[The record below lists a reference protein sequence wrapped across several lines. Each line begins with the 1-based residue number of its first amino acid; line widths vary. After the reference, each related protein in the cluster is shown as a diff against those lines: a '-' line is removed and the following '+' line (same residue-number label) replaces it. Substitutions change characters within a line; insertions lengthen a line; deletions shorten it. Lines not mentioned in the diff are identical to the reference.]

1 MMLRS
6 VLTQAHAEHNTP
18 GDLVHTLHVLVVTS
32 LLITVGCAKRNA
44 DSGSIDSDIPTGPP
58 DFDEILTTVLVPSCG
73 FDSCHGS
80 GAGYLRI
87 HDRQTEEEWLDMESR
102 VFGGRK
108 LIIQGDAAN
117 SYLIKKMEGAS
128 DIEGDVMPPSGSID
142 SARINR
148 VRRWIDEL

>member
-1 MMLRS
+1 
-6 VLTQAHAEHNTP
+6 
-18 GDLVHTLHVLVVTS
+18 
-32 LLITVGCAKRNA
+32 
-44 DSGSIDSDIPTGPP
+44 
-58 DFDEILTTVLVPSCG
+58 
-73 FDSCHGS
+73 
-80 GAGYLRI
+80 
-87 HDRQTEEEWLDMESR
+87 MESR